1 MKKVLIILVTVLILT
16 ACSGQPS
23 DSQIQTAIA
32 QTQRMQVSETP
43 LATNTVIP
51 SYTPTFTD
59 TPTAVPTD
67 TPTPEPSPTP
77 DLRVIDIDPYQL
89 LLKKS
94 DCNPDGRYY
103 LPNEFWISPHKNS
116 EVVGGWTVAKGQ
128 EYLAETGRIDGWVV
142 YYARGNSNVLLPQEI
157 GDNVV
162 LFSTVAGAQL
172 LITKYEDRMVNEFYY
187 DEIKNPPQIG
197 DLTRAWV
204 KKETNSGGTTEA
216 WYVITYSYRNIS
228 HSITVYGYDKEVRLE
243 DAENLA
249 RNLFVQLEEIPL
261 SNEITIKP

>member
-1 MKKVLIILVTVLILT
+1 MRNILFLSLVVLIFTS
-16 ACSGQPS
+16 CSAQPS

-32 QTQRMQVSETP
+32 QTQVMQVTATP
-43 LATNTVIP
+43 LATNTSVP
-51 SYTPTFTD
+51 SNTPTMTD

-77 DLRVIDIDPYQL
+77 DLRVIDIDPYEL

-103 LPNEFWISPHKNS
+103 LPNEFWISPHRNS
-116 EVVGGWTVAKGQ
+116 EVVGGWTVVKGQ

-162 LFSTVAGAQL
+162 LFSTIAGAQL

-187 DEIKNPPQIG
+187 DEIEDAPQIG
-197 DLTRAWV
+197 DLSRAWV

-228 HSITVYGYDKEVRLE
+228 HSITVYGYDKEVKLE
-243 DAENLA
+243 DAEYLA
-249 RNLFVQLEEIPL
+249 RNLLAQLKQLSL
-261 SNEITIKP
+261 SNEVSIKP